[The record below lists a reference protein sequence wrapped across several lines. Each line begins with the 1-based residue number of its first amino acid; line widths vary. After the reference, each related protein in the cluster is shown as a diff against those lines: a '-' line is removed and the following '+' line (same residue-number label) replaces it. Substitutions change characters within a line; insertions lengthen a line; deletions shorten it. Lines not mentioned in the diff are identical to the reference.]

1 MSFYFYTN
9 WTERPTGYLVHW
21 PYHWS
26 TRNQLWE
33 CWSRESNEQ
42 RIWIWIL
49 LWQTMCVILFVDATW
64 SYSLDRD
71 ICDKICSINFRK
83 APGSYICC
91 YSFYI
96 VPLCPS
102 ISIQTGLNDQQDI
115 SFTGPTTGQH
125 GTNYGNVGLGSQTN
139 GRRGAFY
146 FW

>member
-1 MSFYFYTN
+1 MISFEHLTKQVSIEIYVITFAQLN
-9 WTERPTGYLVHW
+9 FVRP
-21 PYHWS
+21 
-26 TRNQLWE
+26 
-33 CWSRESNEQ
+33 
-42 RIWIWIL
+42 
-49 LWQTMCVILFVDATW
+49 
-64 SYSLDRD
+64 
-71 ICDKICSINFRK
+71 
-83 APGSYICC
+83 PGSYICC

-146 FW
+146 FL